1 MIEKI
6 FGIGY
11 RTLEKIFANKE
22 VKIEIPVDE
31 IKNFLDEL
39 TANKNFLYVFIPC
52 SIGDF
57 LIASGLSYAVQLKK
71 NKVATVLIA
80 QERMK
85 NLAVTYE
92 NVAAEIFLPMDLL
105 KATDTLIRGTE
116 IYERDNFIYGNF
128 HMGDNRAYDDKLNA
142 VDKYK
147 RYVFDLPLDTPLAYP
162 VIKAVD
168 EKNISNLREKYFLD
182 KDRTIILLP
191 HAKTLGN
198 LDKNFWAT
206 MAKIFRYKNFIVYTN
221 VADDEKPVAGTL
233 PITTNFPELFYIADK
248 VKCFIGLRSGIFD
261 FLAKTDAKIFN
272 ILDFPRWDWDIKFNY
287 PNCDAKTFY
296 DAVKYSKP
304 LEDYLKTNN
313 LSVRNFHHEHIN
325 SADVY
330 FSYEDI
336 LNAIVAE
343 VEKI

>member
-1 MIEKI
+1 M
-6 FGIGY
+6 
-11 RTLEKIFANKE
+11 E
-22 VKIEIPVDE
+22 VKIEIPFDA
-31 IKNFLDEL
+31 IKNFFAEL
-39 TANKNFLYVFIPC
+39 TADKNLLYVFIPC

-71 NKVATVLIA
+71 NKRATVLIA

-92 NVAAEIFLPMDLL
+92 NVAGTFFLPMDLL
-105 KATDTLIRGTE
+105 KATDTFIRGTAT
-116 IYERDNFIYGNF
+116 YERDNFIYGNF
-128 HMGDNRAYDDKLNA
+128 HMDDARAYDKNLTA

-162 VIKAVD
+162 IIKLLDA
-168 EKNISNLREKYFLD
+168 KNIVTLREKYFLD
-182 KDRTIILLP
+182 KNKTIILLP
-191 HAKTLGN
+191 HAKTLGS
-198 LDKNFWAT
+198 LDKNFWVT
-206 MAKIFRYKNFIVYTN
+206 MAEILRGKNYIVYTN
-221 VADDEKPVAGTL
+221 VADDEKPVEGTL
-233 PITTNFPELFYIADK
+233 PITTNFAELYHIADK

-261 FLAKTDAKIFN
+261 FLAMTDAKIFN

-287 PNCDAKTFY
+287 PNCDAQTFY
-296 DAVKYSKP
+296 DAVKYKQP
-304 LEDYLKTNN
+304 LEDYLKEKN
-313 LSVRNFHHEHIN
+313 LSQNIQLNHEHIN

-336 LNAIVAE
+336 LSAIINA